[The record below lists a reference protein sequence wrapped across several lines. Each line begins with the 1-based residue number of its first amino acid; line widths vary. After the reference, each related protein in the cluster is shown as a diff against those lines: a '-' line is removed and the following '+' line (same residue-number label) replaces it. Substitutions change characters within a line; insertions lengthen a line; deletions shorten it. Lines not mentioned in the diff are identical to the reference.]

1 MLWKEEKKQ
10 ELTNRKKEETMGKV
24 FGYPEFDENG
34 EQILTTYDNEYKD
47 MLMDVRVYPRTVP
60 ARRSRLSEAVLRDW
74 QQRIS

>member
-10 ELTNRKKEETMGKV
+10 ELTNRKKEETMCKV

-47 MLMDVRVYPRTVP
+47 MLMDVRVYRMKAGDEKSFQKSV
-60 ARRSRLSEAVLRDW
+60 VN
-74 QQRIS
+74 